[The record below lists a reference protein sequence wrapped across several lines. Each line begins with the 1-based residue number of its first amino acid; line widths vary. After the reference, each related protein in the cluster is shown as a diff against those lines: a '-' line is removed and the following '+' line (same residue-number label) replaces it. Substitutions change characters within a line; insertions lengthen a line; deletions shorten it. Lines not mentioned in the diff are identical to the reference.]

1 MRDCL
6 MVIEICCHAS
16 PPTTCYIQVDTSYFL
31 PAVAQLQQEIER
43 IKKDKEALNSAISS
57 VNSVKTP
64 KTGAR

>member
-1 MRDCL
+1 ML
-6 MVIEICCHAS
+6 LPQA
-16 PPTTCYIQVDTSYFL
+16 CYISVDITFL
-31 PAVAQLQQEIER
+31 QSHNWQQEIER

>member
-1 MRDCL
+1 MPKF
-6 MVIEICCHAS
+6 S
-16 PPTTCYIQVDTSYFL
+16 PNNLLYLGAGYITSYFL